1 MNFICSLKSYY
12 DVHECVKAYRI
23 FTDNSGYSAFCK
35 IHVCQQLTT
44 SLFSWKLLFVG
55 VFVRSSLCSLSF
67 PYMEISSPVYIM
79 AGIHQEMQFARLPGS
94 VMRRTACNCLSHHL
108 QKKKKKKFWKAIA
121 SVTTL
126 KLMKRRREGWR
137 MGEKLFIYAAIYIAP
152 SWCQWNILIFF
163 GCIAYFKSSLPNGT
177 SS

>member
-108 QKKKKKKFWKAIA
+108 QKKKKKKI
-121 SVTTL
+121 L
-126 KLMKRRREGWR
+126 KSNCISDNLETHEKEEGRLEDGREAFYLCCYLYCSLLMPMKHTHFFR
-137 MGEKLFIYAAIYIAP
+137 MY
-152 SWCQWNILIFF
+152 SIF
-163 GCIAYFKSSLPNGT
+163 
-177 SS
+177 